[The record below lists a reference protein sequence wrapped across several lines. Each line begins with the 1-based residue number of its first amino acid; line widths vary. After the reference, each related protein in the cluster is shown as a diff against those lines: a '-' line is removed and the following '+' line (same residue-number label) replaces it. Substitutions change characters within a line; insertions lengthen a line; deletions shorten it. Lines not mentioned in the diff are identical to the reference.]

1 MNTRLFVLTAA
12 ACAVVVPA
20 VIVATTDQDLTDG
33 PAVQDAFVNF
43 GHPVHPQS
51 PAPDLHILDPND
63 VTIFKGGTVKG
74 SRVLLT
80 LGLVANGAA
89 QPVDTVVQFGPPHP
103 QPPAAPAGSGLE
115 PLQHRL
121 LPDEVTILK
130 GGTVLFIMNGGG
142 HRVAIYEVS
151 KDTTRADIAMD
162 LCQGG
167 VDFCNTDLGT
177 ATQNLQYLITDGKG
191 NLIIDTQTQ
200 VEQPFLNYLPGQ
212 LVSAAGIVLAGTT
225 ATGGAG
231 HQIRY
236 RFEKTGR
243 YLVICATRGHSLN
256 DWMFGFVDVIGN

>member
-1 MNTRLFVLTAA
+1 MNTRWFVLTAA

-20 VIVATTDQDLTDG
+20 VIGATTDQDLTDG
-33 PAVQDAFVNF
+33 PAVQDAF
-43 GHPVHPQS
+43 
-51 PAPDLHILDPND
+51 
-63 VTIFKGGTVKG
+63 FKGGTVTG

-80 LGLVANGAA
+80 LGLAANGAA

-151 KDTTRADIAMD
+151 KDTTRADISMD

-167 VDFCNTDLGT
+167 VDFCNTDVGT

-200 VEQPFLNYLPGQ
+200 VEQPFLN
-212 LVSAAGIVLAGTT
+212 
-225 ATGGAG
+225 
-231 HQIRY
+231 
-236 RFEKTGR
+236 
-243 YLVICATRGHSLN
+243 
-256 DWMFGFVDVIGN
+256 